1 MKLQDI
7 ENNVIGYLSY
17 VPERTPELVRK
28 TLQTFVQM
36 SAELLGPVSAE
47 QIESSARNIES
58 RLSIRMDDS
67 SMIKVDF
74 EEWLPA
80 RRGEAELYFYDR
92 YRKYLANRG
101 FSSAVLG
108 VLDKDTDKVVGLMEN
123 PLKTG
128 SWTRRGLVV
137 GHVQSGKTA
146 NYTGV
151 ICKAADYG
159 YKFIVVLTGIQEDLR
174 VQTQERIEEGFIG
187 TSTEAQLPNES
198 KVGVGLYGLEHRP
211 FSLTSRSAD
220 FKTANVNLNV
230 ALQALNEPLV
240 LIMKKNSRILA
251 NLIEWIKLRS
261 QEASGRVRGV
271 PMLLIDDEADNA
283 SVNVATSG
291 KNPSAING
299 RIRELLDLF
308 ERNVYLGY
316 TATPFANIFID
327 PETTDEWQREDLFPR
342 DFIISLEAPTNYV
355 GASRI
360 FSDDG
365 DLSGCLVSVDDHEKL
380 LPEKHKIDLVLQTL
394 PESLKDAVRTF
405 VLGRAVRV
413 LRGQGTNHSSMLV
426 NASRFNDVQTKITGL
441 VSDLLNSI
449 RNACKGHAGL
459 SESAALRDPHIAALH
474 QVWMSQYEGKVPEA
488 WRDVQR
494 ALVRAVGPI
503 EVRKINSKSPDKL
516 DYRRY
521 RNDGLHV
528 IGVGGFA
535 LSRGFTLEGL
545 MVSYFLRNSMMYDT
559 LLQMGRWFGYR
570 DGYADLC
577 RIFMT
582 DEAIDWYSHISEAI
596 DELRDEFKRMERM
609 NLRPIDF
616 GLKVRTHPEA
626 LTITARNKMRTG
638 KPVLYSVAL
647 EERLIETAKLRSDKT
662 EENRGA
668 LENLV
673 QKLQSK
679 VPAVLDERYGY
690 VWTDIAASPEIREF
704 ITAFANHD
712 QANQKTA
719 SQPVCDYIQAREDK
733 EMARWD
739 VCLFSLK
746 SGTESDWKVGGLA
759 VSPQQR
765 TAHFH
770 EAQAY
775 YAVSGNSMRVGS
787 RGQVQVG
794 MTAEQVE
801 AARAEFKR
809 NNPDKKNVSDSA
821 YCKHRNRPLLMLH
834 VLDLNAPATGDP
846 PESDSLEKNVVAW
859 GIAFPTTQLKGR
871 LVTYVVNTVWWAENF
886 SDDLEEQMEE
896 EASNE

>member
-7 ENNVIGYLSY
+7 ENNVIGFLSHL
-17 VPERTPELVRK
+17 PERTPERVRS
-28 TLQTFVQM
+28 TLLMFFKM
-36 SAELLGPVSAE
+36 SEHVFGPVSPE
-47 QIESSARNIES
+47 QLEASARSIESK
-58 RLSIRMDDS
+58 LSIRMDDS

-74 EEWLPA
+74 EEWLPS
-80 RRGEAELYFYDR
+80 RRGETQLYFYDR
-92 YRKYLANRG
+92 YRQYLGTRG

-108 VLDKDTDKVVGLMEN
+108 VLDKDTDKVVGLMED
-123 PLKTG
+123 PHRTG
-128 SWTRRGLVV
+128 QWARRGLVV

-146 NYTGV
+146 NYSGV

-187 TSTEAQLPNES
+187 ISTEATLPHES

-211 FSLTSRSAD
+211 SSLTSRSAD
-220 FKTANVNLNV
+220 FKSTNVSLNV
-230 ALQALNEPLV
+230 PLQALNEPLV

-261 QEASGRVRGV
+261 HEGGGRVAGV

-283 SVNVATSG
+283 SVNVATAG

-327 PETTDEWQREDLFPR
+327 PETTDEWRREDLFPR

-355 GASRI
+355 GSSRI

-365 DLSGCLVSVDDHEKL
+365 DLSACLVSVDDHEKR
-380 LPEKHKIDLVLQTL
+380 LPEKHKIDHALPDI

-413 LRGQGTNHSSMLV
+413 LRDQETSHSSMLV

-459 SESAALRDPHIAALH
+459 PPETALLDPQLAALH
-474 QVWMSQYEGKVPEA
+474 QVWLDHYHGKLPET
-488 WRDVQR
+488 WTEVQR
-494 ALVRAVGPI
+494 VLVRAVGPI

-521 RNDGLHV
+521 RNEGLHV

-577 RIFMT
+577 RIYMT
-582 DEAIDWYSHISEAI
+582 DEAIDWYAHISEAI

-609 NLRPIDF
+609 NLKPIDF

-626 LTITARNKMRTG
+626 LTITARNKMRSG

-647 EERLIETAKLRSDKT
+647 EERLIETAKLRSDKIK
-662 EENRGA
+662 ENRTA
-668 LENLV
+668 VDQLV
-673 QKLQSK
+673 QKLQNKTSAI
-679 VPAVLDERYGY
+679 VEESYGY
-690 VWTDIAASPEIREF
+690 VWKDVAASLEIREF
-704 ITAFANHD
+704 LTAFVNHD
-712 QANQKTA
+712 QMNQKTA
-719 SQPVCDYIQAREDK
+719 SEPVCDYIKAREGH
-733 EMARWD
+733 EMASWD

-746 SGTESDWKVGGLA
+746 TGTPSEIPVAGL
-759 VSPQQR
+759 VVNPQQR
-765 TAHFH
+765 MCHVH
-770 EAQAY
+770 EPQACY
-775 YAVSGNSMRVGS
+775 TISGNSMRVGS

-794 MTAEQVE
+794 MSAQQIEE
-801 AARAEFKR
+801 ARADFKK
-809 NNPDKKNVSDSA
+809 NNPNTKNVSDSA
-821 YCKHRNRPLLMLH
+821 YCKYRIRPLLMLH
-834 VLDLNAPATGDP
+834 VLDLHAPST
-846 PESDSLEKNVVAW
+846 EDSKQSVPLEKHVVAW
-859 GIAFPTTQLKGR
+859 GIAFPKTKLKGQ
-871 LVTYVVNTVWWAENF
+871 LVTYVVNTVWWSENF
-886 SDDLEEQMEE
+886 GSDLEEQLEE
-896 EASNE
+896 ETLNE